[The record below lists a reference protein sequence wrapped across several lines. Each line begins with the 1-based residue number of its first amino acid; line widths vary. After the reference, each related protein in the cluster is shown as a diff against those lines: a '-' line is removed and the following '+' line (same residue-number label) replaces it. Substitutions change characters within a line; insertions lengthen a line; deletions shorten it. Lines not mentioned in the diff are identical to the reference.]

1 MFKQLGQRATP
12 NAKKYLQQLCKHFG
26 HKVDVTFDET
36 QGRICF
42 PFGPVHLTATETTL
56 QADLTGEDEET
67 LSRARQ
73 VIDSHLERFAFREG
87 FYELNWEPVTVADT
101 AS

>member
-1 MFKQLGQRATP
+1 MYKQLGQRATP
-12 NAKKYLQQLCKHFG
+12 NASKYLQQLCKHFG

-42 PFGPVHLTATETTL
+42 PFGPVHLSATDTTL
-56 QADLTGEDEET
+56 QADVIGEDEDS

-73 VIDSHLERFAFREG
+73 VIDSHLERFAFREDFSALDWG
-87 FYELNWEPVTVADT
+87 PATKSDQPG
-101 AS
+101 